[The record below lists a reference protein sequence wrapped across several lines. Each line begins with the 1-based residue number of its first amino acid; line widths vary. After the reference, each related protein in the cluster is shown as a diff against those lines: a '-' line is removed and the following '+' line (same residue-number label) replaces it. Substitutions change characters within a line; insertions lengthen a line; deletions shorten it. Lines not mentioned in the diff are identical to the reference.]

1 MKLFFRPAFLAIL
14 AIAAIPVSTTR
25 AEAFFGVNVS
35 SPLLVSGS
43 AGFYLGDTIELANLP
58 LRPVLEGEAGIGGGK
73 LLIGFD
79 SIGEGLGVGL
89 KGSLLR
95 TWFEPIGADKNT
107 TYMGLELQGSISS
120 IVLSLGGYRRID
132 GDGDGWL
139 GAISLGI
146 RL

>member
-1 MKLFFRPAFLAIL
+1 MKSFLRPSLLAVLAFAV
-14 AIAAIPVSTTR
+14 IPFPTPR
-25 AEAFFGVNVS
+25 AETFFAINVS
-35 SPLLVSGS
+35 
-43 AGFYLGDTIELANLP
+43 
-58 LRPVLEGEAGIGGGK
+58 
-73 LLIGFD
+73 
-79 SIGEGLGVGL
+79 GEGLGVGL

-107 TYMGLELQGSISS
+107 TYMGMELQGGISS

-139 GAISLGI
+139 GTISLGI

>member
-1 MKLFFRPAFLAIL
+1 MKSFLRPSLLAVLAFAV
-14 AIAAIPVSTTR
+14 IPFTTTR
-25 AEAFFGVNVS
+25 AETFFAINVS

-43 AGFYLGDTIELANLP
+43 AGVYLGNEIELANMP

-107 TYMGLELQGSISS
+107 TYMGMELQGGISS

-139 GAISLGI
+139 GTISLGI